1 MDHHIGN
8 APRFELF
15 PNFEHSHKIA
25 SESAHLMTSH
35 QDFRQHRNTAESHLP
50 TMHIEGAHSRTAD
63 ATRHN
68 ASRHSGEQHLAH
80 GHSHTRHRSGDTT
93 YAANPEGHHTRSRSH
108 AAAQDT
114 DIDAKAARHPK
125 AANITDTSTVSGG
138 EVKSAVASWY
148 HEGTKTANRE
158 PFNPDG
164 LTAASKTLPFGTRLE
179 VTNPANG
186 NHVIVRINDRGPY
199 VQGRSIDL
207 SRGAAR
213 QLGMIDQGVAHINY
227 RIL

>member
-1 MDHHIGN
+1 MDHNIGN
-8 APRFELF
+8 ARFELF

-25 SESAHLMTSH
+25 AESAHLMTSH
-35 QDFRQHRNTAESHLP
+35 QDFRQHRSTAESHLP
-50 TMHIEGAHSRTAD
+50 TMHIEGAHSRTTD
-63 ATRHN
+63 ARHHHS
-68 ASRHSGEQHLAH
+68 ARHTGEQQVA
-80 GHSHTRHRSGDTT
+80 HSHSHLRHGSSESI
-93 YAANPEGHHTRSRSH
+93 YAANPEGHQARTRVH

-114 DIDAKAARHPK
+114 EATAVKHAKAANN
-125 AANITDTSTVSGG
+125 ADTSTVAGG

-148 HEGTKTANRE
+148 HEGTKTANGE
-158 PFNPDG
+158 HFNPDG

-186 NHVIVRINDRGPY
+186 NHVIVRINDRGPF